1 MSDEPEDSQSRSR
14 ETTGA
19 GGPESSPPAITGVI
33 ETTLSCPDLE
43 AAEAF
48 YTEVLGFEVFA
59 KEKGR
64 HVFFRCGDGMFL
76 LFNPEYTST
85 KVSMVGDA
93 RMPFHGFS
101 GAGHVAF
108 RATDAEIDLWW
119 RRLEAHGVPIESE
132 IVWPEG
138 GRSIFFRDPATN
150 LLEFV
155 TPSTWGLD

>member
-1 MSDEPEDSQSRSR
+1 MLDGQDDSESPAR
-14 ETTGA
+14 EVSGA
-19 GGPESSPPAITGVI
+19 KASESSLPAIAGVI
-33 ETTLSCPDLE
+33 ETTLCCPDLE

-59 KEKGR
+59 KEEGR
-64 HVFFRCGDGMFL
+64 HVFFRCGTAMFL

-93 RMPFHGFS
+93 RMPFHGFT

-108 RATDAEIDLWW
+108 RATDAEIDVWW
-119 RRLEAHGVPIESE
+119 KRLDTHGVEVESE
-132 IVWPEG
+132 IIWPEG

-155 TPSTWGLD
+155 TPTTWGLD

>member
-1 MSDEPEDSQSRSR
+1 MSDGPEDS
-14 ETTGA
+14 
-19 GGPESSPPAITGVI
+19 ESPAPAIAGII

-43 AAEAF
+43 VAAAF
-48 YTEVLGFEVFA
+48 YTDVLGFEVFA
-59 KEKGR
+59 KEEGR

-76 LFNPEYTST
+76 LFNPDYTST

-93 RMPFHGFS
+93 RMPFHGFA

-108 RATDAEIDLWW
+108 RATSAEIDDWW
-119 RRLEAHGVPIESE
+119 KRLEAHGVEVESE
-132 IVWPEG
+132 IIWPEG

-155 TPSTWGLD
+155 TPRTWGLD

>member
-1 MSDEPEDSQSRSR
+1 MPDGTEDSESASLQ
-14 ETTGA
+14 TTGVEDPGA
-19 GGPESSPPAITGVI
+19 SPPTIAGVI
-33 ETTLSCPDLE
+33 ETTLCCPDLD
-43 AAEAF
+43 AAESF

-59 KEKGR
+59 KEEGR
-64 HVFFRCGDGMFL
+64 HAFFRCGNAMFL

-108 RATDAEIDLWW
+108 RATDTEIDVWW
-119 RRLEAHGVPIESE
+119 TRLEAHGVAIESE
-132 IVWPEG
+132 IIWPEG

-155 TPSTWGLD
+155 TPQTWGLD